1 MGAVESTPP
10 ASAPSEGEAA
20 VLETHLGPVHAR
32 CFGPASATR
41 RALAIHGQ
49 SSKLAVREEWANAAA
64 ALGASGYRVVVPD
77 WHSNDRTAPPAVADA
92 DIAQIAALALGDS
105 EDHAAPVL
113 LLGKSWG
120 GAAAARYAA
129 AHGSRVA
136 ALVLVAPAAVD
147 ADVASKLDMPLLLMH
162 TRDDAPAVSK
172 AEVFGVCA
180 RIERHVVDEGGH
192 RILPSYSSAIARF
205 ARASFPP

>member
-77 WHSNDRTAPPAVADA
+77 WHSNDRTAPPAVGDA

-113 LLGKSWG
+113 LLCLLYTSPSP
-120 GAAAARYAA
+120 RDQR
-129 AHGSRVA
+129 GSR
-136 ALVLVAPAAVD
+136 
-147 ADVASKLDMPLLLMH
+147 MP
-162 TRDDAPAVSK
+162 
-172 AEVFGVCA
+172 
-180 RIERHVVDEGGH
+180 
-192 RILPSYSSAIARF
+192 SSA
-205 ARASFPP
+205 